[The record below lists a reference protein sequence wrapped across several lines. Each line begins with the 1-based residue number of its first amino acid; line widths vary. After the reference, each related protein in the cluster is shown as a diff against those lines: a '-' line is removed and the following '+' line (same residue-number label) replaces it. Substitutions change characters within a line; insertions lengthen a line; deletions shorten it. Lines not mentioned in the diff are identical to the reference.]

1 LMKARSCM
9 AEFPW
14 RRDGLSC
21 MSPTHDD
28 IAQHPHLL
36 HYPLT
41 SVARALRHSLSG
53 LKSHP
58 AR

>member
-1 LMKARSCM
+1 
-9 AEFPW
+9 
-14 RRDGLSC
+14 

-28 IAQHPHLL
+28 IAQHPLLL

-58 AR
+58 ARWTLACL